1 MCRSGA
7 LVNVRSFIEAT
18 KGRGAL
24 LGLDVGRLRCGIAI
38 SDSRQSS
45 AAALRVIPLGAKPS
59 DGAIWHFLPLIW
71 VVEAETSVRG
81 CTLGAKMAKILAR
94 VERDFGTQGV
104 VVGWPLEKEGQVG
117 QACQNVLKFVQAIQ
131 KAQLVKGPLTFW
143 DERYTSVRARRHA
156 YKARKKKTT
165 NALLQKEDAI
175 AAALILQSYLSEAV
189 WEGGLEL
196 DDPEDEDEYT

>member
-59 DGAIWHFLPLIW
+59 D
-71 VVEAETSVRG
+71 
-81 CTLGAKMAKILAR
+81 GAKMAKILAR